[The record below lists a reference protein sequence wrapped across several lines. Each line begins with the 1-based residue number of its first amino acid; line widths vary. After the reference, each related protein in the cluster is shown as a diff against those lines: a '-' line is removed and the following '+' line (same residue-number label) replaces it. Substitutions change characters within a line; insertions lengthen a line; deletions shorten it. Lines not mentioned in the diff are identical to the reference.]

1 MYVGVFQYK
10 LMSFRCMHVFHT
22 ATHTFCNVIS
32 ICMTNISQCCLYVCL
47 LFPPFKCNCIY
58 MQFYKPM
65 FLYICAKYYH
75 TLTHNV
81 CIFFYPNA
89 DTRSFC
95 MYLYMVTKN
104 KYFKFLNSYKKY
116 RYLSKWFHS

>member
-22 ATHTFCNVIS
+22 AIHTFCNVIS

-47 LFPPFKCNCIY
+47 LFPPFKCIAFTCNFIN
-58 MQFYKPM
+58 
-65 FLYICAKYYH
+65 LYSYIFVLSTI

-81 CIFFYPNA
+81 CISFDPNA

-95 MYLYMVTKN
+95 MYLHMLAKN

-116 RYLSKWFHS
+116 RYLSKWFYS